1 MDRLD
6 KKFIGEDQDEI
17 SKEGGKRK
25 MELIIFLLLAIIGI
39 LIICMIVQQ
48 NVCDY
53 KLEQIADESYDA
65 EIRASRYS
73 NKLTLITSE
82 VDSIDLSKATY
93 SELHNSYKRI
103 KKVIDN
109 ADTSTTTI
117 NN

>member
-1 MDRLD
+1 
-6 KKFIGEDQDEI
+6 
-17 SKEGGKRK
+17 
-25 MELIIFLLLAIIGI
+25 MELIIFLLSAIIGI

-73 NKLTLITSE
+73 NKLTLITIE

-103 KKVIDN
+103 KKVIAN
-109 ADTSTTTI
+109 ADTSTTTKRFFQENI
-117 NN
+117 NK

>member
-1 MDRLD
+1 LAYCY
-6 KKFIGEDQDEI
+6 ISEDEI

-53 KLEQIADESYDA
+53 KLEQIADESYDV